1 MDDLDKYR
9 ASGMRSKNPSH
20 IDRVPWNWN
29 SWVCSRRKQ
38 QRIGRIITARLCN
51 SQPQFY
57 HILSNSS
64 LLEVCCG
71 YWWLWVTMDYLMLP
85 WSSDWIR
92 LVESAGWRGVLFLN
106 AGNLCGQC
114 NVPSE
119 KGQHQKEVVNPDIA
133 KRLILDVP
141 VASPYHFFPKANS

>member
-1 MDDLDKYR
+1 MV
-9 ASGMRSKNPSH
+9 
-20 IDRVPWNWN
+20 ID
-29 SWVCSRRKQ
+29 
-38 QRIGRIITARLCN
+38 
-51 SQPQFY
+51 
-57 HILSNSS
+57 
-64 LLEVCCG
+64 G
-71 YWWLWVTMDYLMLP
+71 YGLPWVTLCYLDP
-85 WSSDWIR
+85 PIGSDWWNQQ
-92 LVESAGWRGVLFLN
+92 GGGVFCFLN